1 MIGYRPLTAG
11 ETMQQFGMAVHIC
24 FDAATAFLY
33 TASIAIVITSVAA
46 VYSHMLVPSL
56 LIALTTFIV
65 VAALWGR
72 RIWRR
77 YRTGSLVEAA

>member
-1 MIGYRPLTAG
+1 
-11 ETMQQFGMAVHIC
+11 MQQFRMPVHTC

-33 TASIAIVITSVAA
+33 TASIAIVIATVAA

-65 VAALWGR
+65 VAALWSR

-77 YRTGSLVEAA
+77 YRTGSIAEAA